1 MFCYL
6 KIPSFNIYDGPASV
20 YLSPST
26 TSYTVT
32 EGDTLTAITCYAYC
46 NPSCSYT
53 WSRSGSTVS
62 YTATLS
68 LGQAD
73 RGEAGSY
80 VCKARNTGSGVS
92 KNGPGVSVTVRYGP
106 DSVFRSPSTISYTVT
121 EGHTLSA
128 ITCYAYCNPTC
139 TYTWSRSGSTVSYTA
154 TLNLG
159 QAVRGD
165 AGSYTCQARNMAL
178 GRSKNGSA
186 VSVSVR
192 YGPENM
198 YLSPSTT
205 SYTVTEGHT
214 LSTIRCYATCNPSC
228 TYTWSRSGSTVS
240 STATLSLGQADRG
253 EAGSY
258 VCKARNTG
266 SGVSKNGPT
275 VSVNVRYGPENM
287 YLSPSTTSY
296 TVTEGHTLSTIRCY
310 ATCNPSCTYTWSRSG
325 STVSS
330 TATLSLGQADRGDAG
345 SYVCK
350 ARNTGSGVSKNGPTV
365 SVTVRYGPGIV
376 SLSPSTTSYTV
387 TEGDTLTSITC
398 FATCNPSCSYTW
410 SRSGSTVS
418 STATLNLGQAVRGEA
433 GSYVCTARNTGSG
446 VSNNGPEVSVTVR
459 DSPYNVSL
467 SPPTTSYTVTEG
479 NTIPAITCSAIC
491 YPACTYTWSRSG
503 VTVSSTATLNL
514 HQAVRGEAGSYVCQ
528 ARNPLSGRSKN
539 GPTLS
544 ITVRY
549 GPGIVSLSPS
559 TTSYTVTEGDTLTSI
574 TCYATCYPSCSYTWS
589 RSGSTVSST
598 ATLNLGQAVRGEAGS
613 YVCTARNT
621 GSGVSNNGSEVSVTV
636 RDSPYIVSLSPPT
649 TSYTVTEGNTI
660 PAITCSAICYPACTY
675 TWSRSGVTVSS
686 TATLNLHQ
694 AARGE
699 AGSYVCQARNPL
711 SGRSKNGPTLSVTVR
726 YGPENVSFSPT
737 QTSYTVTEGDTIKA
751 ITCSATCYPCTYT
764 WSISG
769 VTVSSTATLNLGQAE
784 RGEAGSYVCRA
795 RNSGSGISRSG
806 PSVIVTIRYGPD
818 TVSLSPSTTSYT
830 VTEGNTIP
838 AITCSAICYPACT
851 YTWSR
856 SGVTVSST
864 AKLDLGQAERAEAGS
879 YMCQARNPGSGR
891 SKNGPTV
898 NVSVKCITEQK
909 FTPVVFV
916 DAPDVAII
924 QSTNLLLENTPLD
937 LLCKASGVP
946 AVYNF
951 TDFVQRVGDVVVL
964 NSHIESPGVMD
975 SISVNISSLQLQDT
989 GIYTCYVHNEI
1000 TGLNKQLI
1008 QTASQR
1014 IDVLAE
1020 NV

>member
-1 MFCYL
+1 MLCLLQPILFVHVVQ
-6 KIPSFNIYDGPASV
+6 IRIDGQL
-20 YLSPST
+20 YGH
-26 TSYTVT
+26 T
-32 EGDTLTAITCYAYC
+32 EPRSGGQGGGRILCL
-46 NPSCSYT
+46 
-53 WSRSGSTVS
+53 WSR
-62 YTATLS
+62 L
-68 LGQAD
+68 
-73 RGEAGSY
+73 
-80 VCKARNTGSGVS
+80 
-92 KNGPGVSVTVRYGP
+92 GVSVPIYHILHGDGGTHFECYNVLCLLQPNLYVHLVQIRIDGQLY
-106 DSVFRSPSTISYTVT
+106 
-121 EGHTLSA
+121 GHTEPWSGCERGRRVLYLSSKKHG
-128 ITCYAYCNPTC
+128 I
-139 TYTWSRSGSTVSYTA
+139 RSIKEWISSEH
-154 TLNLG
+154 
-159 QAVRGD
+159 
-165 AGSYTCQARNMAL
+165 
-178 GRSKNGSA
+178 
-186 VSVSVR
+186 
-192 YGPENM
+192 GPENM

-275 VSVNVRYGPENM
+275 VSVNVRSRISRIWPMLLSADNGPENM

-365 SVTVRYGPGIV
+365 SVTVRCKSNVSENLREIGRCFSVLIVFNLLCLHMNNGPGIV

-544 ITVRY
+544 ITVRLVRHED

-806 PSVIVTIRYGPD
+806 PNGPD

-898 NVSVKCITEQK
+898 NVSVKCK
-909 FTPVVFV
+909 
-916 DAPDVAII
+916 
-924 QSTNLLLENTPLD
+924 
-937 LLCKASGVP
+937 
-946 AVYNF
+946 
-951 TDFVQRVGDVVVL
+951 
-964 NSHIESPGVMD
+964 
-975 SISVNISSLQLQDT
+975 
-989 GIYTCYVHNEI
+989 
-1000 TGLNKQLI
+1000 
-1008 QTASQR
+1008 
-1014 IDVLAE
+1014 
-1020 NV
+1020 